1 MRTTM
6 IPETNELLLLVY
18 GYIFLVLI
26 FALSIRKKIIMT
38 QEFHQPFI
46 KALITVA
53 LVTVFTMVSTRYL
66 INFYGN
72 FKLGQQKTVEYSS
85 YEYQNVSKHTD

>member
-1 MRTTM
+1 MT
-6 IPETNELLLLVY
+6 PETSELLFLVY
-18 GYIFLVLI
+18 WYIFLVLV
-26 FALSIRKKIIMT
+26 FTLSIRKKITMVE
-38 QEFHQPFI
+38 EFHESFI

-53 LVTVFTMVSTRYL
+53 FVTVFAMVSTKIV

-85 YEYQNVSKHTD
+85 YEYQNSTKHTD